1 MKTLRRT
8 TTKQAIVVELDE
20 QEWEAVAERQD
31 RLIQLERAL
40 AAVDGDFLPALQRV
54 AEALPLAAAVETVS
68 IRLLADG
75 TDSLYL
81 VAHEGLGS
89 RHVRDLAVHP
99 IPVARQRTIFAL
111 ASHHS
116 EARAFEL
123 RYLAGEWLMD
133 GSEMLGSITVG
144 SRTDRRPSPAERQL
158 VRESALSLGASL
170 AGLDRSEER
179 LRTHSL
185 ALARTAIVQPPDIPE
200 ALLTALRPREATVL
214 ELYAGGRSIEEIAA
228 ELVISPHTVRTHIK
242 LAFRRLGVH
251 SRQEAQKLIRADGVT
266 ALL

>member
-1 MKTLRRT
+1 M
-8 TTKQAIVVELDE
+8 
-20 QEWEAVAERQD
+20 
-31 RLIQLERAL
+31 
-40 AAVDGDFLPALQRV
+40 PALQRV

-68 IRLLADG
+68 IRLLAEG

-81 VAHEGLGS
+81 VAHEGFAS
-89 RHVRDLAVHP
+89 RQVRELAFHP
-99 IPVARQRTIFAL
+99 ITVARQRSIFAL
-111 ASHHS
+111 AGHHS
-116 EARAFEL
+116 EARAFGH

-133 GSEMLGSITVG
+133 GSEMTGSITVG

-158 VRESALSLGASL
+158 VRDAARSLATSL
-170 AGLDRSEER
+170 AGLSRIEER

-185 ALARTAIVQPPDIPE
+185 ALARTATLELPDMPD

-214 ELYAGGRSIEEIAA
+214 ELYAGGGSVEEIA
-228 ELVISPHTVRTHIK
+228 EQLVISPHTVRTHIK

-251 SRQEAQKLIRADGVT
+251 SRQEAEKLIRADRLT